1 MNTVPALDWAV
12 ALLIVQG
19 LMGGFDT
26 LYHHEFT
33 EDLAHRPKARLE
45 LAIHAVRA
53 LLYGL
58 AFASIAH
65 LAFLGAWTL
74 AIAALVLVEV
84 LLTLWDFV
92 VEDGSRKLP
101 ATERVLHTLLAING
115 GAVFG
120 LYAMQ
125 LWHWAALP
133 TALMRLELGWRGWLL
148 SLFALGVAA
157 SGLRDGLAAW
167 RMGRRAPPANPFAGQ
182 AHRSVLVT
190 GGTGFI
196 GEALVGQL
204 LDAGH
209 RVTLL
214 TRSPLRAAYQ
224 FGGRVRCVT
233 ALDQLHAHEHFDVVI
248 NLAGAPVLG
257 PRWSAK
263 RQATLLASRVG
274 VTEALLLWVEGAA
287 HRPALWIQASAI
299 GYYGVRAPE
308 ERLDETSRPG
318 SGFMSELCRRWE
330 AAAAP
335 LDAWPIRK
343 VVLRLGLVFG
353 PGGALPPMLLPYR
366 VGLGGRLGDG
376 RQVMSWIHRDD
387 VLRLIAEAMHRDT
400 MRGVYNAV
408 APEAPSQAEFARTA
422 GRVLRRPAWFRLP
435 AAPLRRA
442 AGEMAELLLDGQH
455 VVPARLQREGFV
467 FRFAG
472 LEAAL
477 RDLVER

>member
-125 LWHWAALP
+125 LWHWASLP

-233 ALDQLHAHEHFDVVI
+233 ALDQLHAHEHVDVVI

-274 VTEALLLWVEGAA
+274 VTEALL
-287 HRPALWIQASAI
+287 
-299 GYYGVRAPE
+299 
-308 ERLDETSRPG
+308 
-318 SGFMSELCRRWE
+318 RWE

-376 RQVMSWIHRDD
+376 RQVMSWMHRDD